1 MSIGR
6 ITNSILSGSNENNLS
21 LATLNFD
28 FSLVKLAPP
37 KEFEPLAS
45 ALSSH
50 RRRDAEEGQPHRT
63 ARRLGAL
70 FEDIIPSTPKLID
83 AFGQR
88 VSQIVQTPGINPRG
102 STTHGPFE
110 KFVGADGTTL
120 WAAATSGISSI
131 GVYLLSCILA
141 QAWDSKQAT
150 ALWVEL
156 VKQRQ
161 LEIESAYENN
171 HKVSISTLFSA
182 RQDISREDLARWDNS
197 ARSWLRS
204 ANQAMTLECNQLML
218 ITKNLQLPI
227 VTTTSTYASVLN
239 VWKETMIGVEA
250 LLSDQPV
257 EISNGSLFLA
267 FSSWYLFPDLIVL
280 GTTPPTHV
288 KFSDKLF
295 PPGGKCT
302 VRRHT
307 VGNDHRGG
315 IRWSL
320 AFSHLRY
327 YGDPVVAQTT
337 PDFSRVT
344 FPELSLAILGHIF
357 KEWHVSDRDQTIAAE
372 WMVKLWNLVQ
382 SCTGQADE
390 GSSSRFAWLRVLAQA
405 AKSFLDPDPRAKQ
418 KNTQLIRYGRRRA
431 KLFAVDPTESL
442 LPFFGICTPLRLA
455 ALSQKNHSECG
466 ISFLRAMAK
475 EMKLCEKETLIF
487 RVVDGYQYGVTETA
501 SIFEVST
508 AIPHTLETKKRDLH
522 GDPIDKR
529 VHARWVISCNI
540 EDNARVKSFMSK
552 SSESGENCFAM
563 VAHASK
569 ILDRYEVEFTWPATP
584 NLYSP
589 ASTSNCCA
597 TNPPVTFRAIYGD
610 WKFGIYIRDTDFLNI
625 DPLRRHAESL
635 AGKPNDISL
644 SIKEFGNA
652 DINLSLLTDYLSFI
666 TRGADDK
673 QNARAA
679 HERDKYIHQQA
690 AEVSW
695 VGRPSLPDQFCHTLF
710 TLELVDRVYSHLDG
724 ATIPLTILNQPLW
737 TSAWVPKPIC
747 KPLKVRTWANSDAEL
762 IPAVPVALTRQQAFS
777 CVAKF
782 ESGTVDLDPT
792 DLCSTLALCSENSMF
807 VAAVAL
813 LDPFEQ
819 PAAHEVR
826 RIVGNI
832 SQPGISLLVAPEE
845 PRIRNRPNQY
855 TAVLHASYDFQR
867 ENNFA
872 GTSLHLSFTDWRF
885 PLEAGGS
892 RTIDQDV
899 LVVESVISVL
909 DRGAWVADLD
919 ILCIDFENLSRV
931 VKDCDRHDHDHTAYD
946 LKYDYTSIDSWDEL
960 LDMPENVGVFRAHG
974 NWAARLA
981 AVSIL
986 SQQGQGHS
994 IALFGTKKVCFKC
1007 LEAER
1012 EDNVDYLM
1020 DHESPLPSVC
1030 ID

>member
-6 ITNSILSGSNENNLS
+6 ITNSILSGSNENNLC

-28 FSLVKLAPP
+28 FSLVTLAPP

-45 ALSSH
+45 ALSGH

-70 FEDIIPSTPKLID
+70 FEDIIPSTPKLVD

-171 HKVSISTLFSA
+171 DKVSMPALISA
-182 RQDISREDLARWDNS
+182 RQDISRKDLARWDNS
-197 ARSWLRS
+197 ARSWPRS
-204 ANQAMTLECNQLML
+204 ANQAMAFECNQLML

-227 VTTTSTYASVLN
+227 ATTTSTYASVMN
-239 VWKETMIGVEA
+239 VWNQTMMSVEA
-250 LLSDQPV
+250 LLSGHPV
-257 EISNGSLFLA
+257 EVSNGSLFLA
-267 FSSWYLFPDLIVL
+267 FSSCHLFPDLIVL

-288 KFSDKLF
+288 KFGDKLF

-307 VGNDHRGG
+307 VGNDHHGG
-315 IRWSL
+315 IRGSL
-320 AFSHLRY
+320 ASSHLRY
-327 YGDPVVAQTT
+327 YGDPVVAQST

-344 FPELSLAILGHIF
+344 FPELSLAVLGHTFI
-357 KEWHVSDRDQTIAAE
+357 EWHG
-372 WMVKLWNLVQ
+372 L
-382 SCTGQADE
+382 
-390 GSSSRFAWLRVLAQA
+390 LAQT
-405 AKSFLDPDPRAKQ
+405 AKTFLDPDPRAKE

-431 KLFAVDPTESL
+431 KLFAVDQTENR

-466 ISFLRAMAK
+466 ISFLRAMAQ
-475 EMKLCEKETLIF
+475 EMKLCEKKTLIF
-487 RVVDGYQYGVTETA
+487 RVVYGFKYGFIETS
-501 SIFEVST
+501 SIFG
-508 AIPHTLETKKRDLH
+508 TKKRDLH
-522 GDPIDKR
+522 GEPIDKR
-529 VHARWVISCNI
+529 VHARWVISWYEEQYLLAMEANI
-540 EDNARVKSFMSK
+540 VMAK

-563 VAHASK
+563 VAHGDEL
-569 ILDRYEVEFTWPATP
+569 LDRHQAEFKWPATP
-584 NLYSP
+584 NLYSN
-589 ASTSNCCA
+589 ASSSNCAAVGGDHSCSCTCFEWE
-597 TNPPVTFRAIYGD
+597 TNPSVTFRAIYGH
-610 WKFGIYIRDTDFLNI
+610 WRFGIYVQDKDTSAI
-625 DPLRRHAESL
+625 GRLRRYAKSL
-635 AGKPNDISL
+635 AGKHNDISL
-644 SIKEFGNA
+644 GIKEFGNA
-652 DINLSLLTDYLSFI
+652 DLNLSLLSDYLTYI

-673 QNARAA
+673 QNAEAA
-679 HERDKYIHQQA
+679 RERDKDIHEQA
-690 AEVSW
+690 VEISL
-695 VGRPSLPDQFCHTLF
+695 VGRPSLPPDQFCHTPF
-710 TLELVDRVYSHLDG
+710 TLELVDR
-724 ATIPLTILNQPLW
+724 PLW
-737 TSAWVPKPIC
+737 TSAWVPKPIYR
-747 KPLKVRTWANSDAEL
+747 PLKVRTRADSDAEL
-762 IPAVPVALTRQQAFS
+762 IPAIPVALTREQAFS

-782 ESGTVDLDPT
+782 ESGT
-792 DLCSTLALCSENSMF
+792 
-807 VAAVAL
+807 
-813 LDPFEQ
+813 
-819 PAAHEVR
+819 
-826 RIVGNI
+826 
-832 SQPGISLLVAPEE
+832 PGISLLVAPEK
-845 PRIRNRPNQY
+845 PRIRNRSNQY

-872 GTSLHLSFTDWRF
+872 GISLHLSFTDWRF
-885 PLEAGGS
+885 PLEAGGA

-899 LVVESVISVL
+899 LVVESVISVP
-909 DRGAWVADLD
+909 DRGPWVADLD
-919 ILCIDFENLSRV
+919 ILCIGFENLCRV
-931 VKDCDRHDHDHTAYD
+931 VKDCDRHDHDHAAHG
-946 LKYDYTSIDSWDEL
+946 LKYDYTSIDNWDEL
-960 LDMPENVGVFRAHG
+960 LDIPENVGVFRAHG

-981 AVSIL
+981 AISIL